1 MFLICNVIMIMLF
14 SFIFCAD
21 SIAEQNITT
30 NPQTY
35 EEAYNSVYGLIQE
48 NPEKALQ
55 AIKYIYNK
63 NLPVKQSDV
72 FYVNSIASMA
82 LRPIFRENE
91 IGKKLLEKV
100 VAVKNNDFT
109 SNRILMAFAA
119 MNNDSEGT
127 RKYALNLLNA
137 DYNSYIQGM
146 APAAS
151 SSLPEIRN
159 YLDGIIN
166 TYQIIAKFFMD
177 NGDQINSK
185 KATKIVNDIIANK

>member
-1 MFLICNVIMIMLF
+1 MFLIRNAILAMLF
-14 SFIFCAD
+14 SVMFCAVGM
-21 SIAEQNITT
+21 AEQNMTT

-55 AIKYIYNK
+55 AIKYIYK
-63 NLPVKQSDV
+63 KKLPVKQSDV

-109 SNRILMAFAA
+109 SNRILMVFAS
-119 MNNDSEGT
+119 MNNDFEGT

-137 DYNSYIQGM
+137 DYNSYIQEM
-146 APAAS
+146 APAVN

-159 YLDGIIN
+159 YLDGIIT
-166 TYQIIAKFFMD
+166 TYQMTAKFFLD
-177 NGDQINSK
+177 NGDQINSQ
-185 KATKIVNDIIANK
+185 KAINIINDIDTRK

>member
-1 MFLICNVIMIMLF
+1 MFLIRNAILAMFF
-14 SFIFCAD
+14 SVIFCAVCM
-21 SIAEQNITT
+21 AEQNITT

-55 AIKYIYNK
+55 TIKYIYNK
-63 NLPVKQSDV
+63 KLPVKQPDV
-72 FYVNSIASMA
+72 FYVNSIASIA

-91 IGKKLLEKV
+91 IGKQLLEKV

-109 SNRILMAFAA
+109 SNRILMAFAS
-119 MNNDSEGT
+119 MNNDFEGT

-137 DYNSYIQGM
+137 DYNSYIQEM
-146 APAAS
+146 TPAVN

-159 YLDGIIN
+159 YLNGIIK
-166 TYQIIAKFFMD
+166 TYQMIAKFFLD
-177 NGDQINSK
+177 NGDQISSQ
-185 KATKIVNDIIANK
+185 KAINIINDINTKK